1 MLKQFKSLGSPS
13 AMFTYMGQC
22 YRAFDGFYSL
32 DTSDK
37 ALMQFVDRHPLIE
50 AVEKQ
55 KVEKPK
61 VEIKSEK

>member
-1 MLKQFKSLGSPS
+1 MLAQFKSLGSPS
-13 AMFTYMGQC
+13 SMFTYMGQC

-32 DTSDK
+32 DTTDK

-50 AVEKQ
+50 VVQKP
-55 KVEKPK
+55 KVEKTK

>member
-1 MLKQFKSLGSPS
+1 MLAQFKSLGSPS
-13 AMFTYMGQC
+13 SMFTYMGRC

-32 DTSDK
+32 DTTDK
-37 ALMQFVDRHPLIE
+37 ALMQFVERHSLIE
-50 AVEKQ
+50 PVEKP

>member
-1 MLKQFKSLGSPS
+1 MLAQFKSLGSPS
-13 AMFTYMGQC
+13 SMFTYMGRC

-32 DTSDK
+32 DTTDK
-37 ALMQFVDRHPLIE
+37 ALMQFVERHSLIE
-50 AVEKQ
+50 RVEKP